1 MKEKY
6 IFFAR
11 QKSLQLIS
19 SNLFKLLEEAQ
30 FEKKEKNHKLKKLF
44 SPKLPKA
51 QVILFAVIL
60 LLFLTLVILLND

>member
-11 QKSLQLIS
+11 QKSLKLIS

-44 SPKLPKA
+44 SKA
-51 QVILFAVIL
+51 TEGSSYLICCYSSFVSNFSYIVK
-60 LLFLTLVILLND
+60 